1 MCWRSDEGIFVNRP
15 DCGYALLPFCL
26 PYCLPAKPETQPLTQ
41 TMLANYGLPVWAL
54 LERWVIISSG
64 SEQRFTPMTHSVWTC
79 QIPSAALTSALTL
92 DPTLPNNITQRR
104 CLTRRRGG
112 KCHKLGFD
120 NSPNILSFTKL
131 RSFPSSGGFM
141 FVYVGRGGLRKLP
154 TFQKGLIIVVRT
166 SGHKR
171 NQRHRKLDRNEP
183 PPFSLLALIRLLI
196 LLWNTLFIYF
206 F

>member
-92 DPTLPNNITQRR
+92 DPTLPDNITQRR
-104 CLTRRRGG
+104 CLKHADEVENVTN
-112 KCHKLGFD
+112 LGSIIRLISFHSQSWGHFQAVGVSCLCTLVEEVWG
-120 NSPNILSFTKL
+120 NCPHSKKVLSSWSGRLGTNAIRDTENL
-131 RSFPSSGGFM
+131 TGMNHPPS
-141 FVYVGRGGLRKLP
+141 
-154 TFQKGLIIVVRT
+154 
-166 SGHKR
+166 H
-171 NQRHRKLDRNEP
+171 
-183 PPFSLLALIRLLI
+183 SLL
-196 LLWNTLFIYF
+196 
-206 F
+206 